1 MEKPIK
7 LFILFCLT
15 SSVIRIDCYSQSCR
29 NGVPGFELVTGYAY
43 TTSSDLMRL
52 IPGSLEL
59 TQCLT
64 YCQLNNSCKAI
75 NYETGLCVLLS
86 TGATQR
92 PEALKP
98 AQFPVFTI
106 YAEKVC
112 LQRYAIHKCN
122 KAWVYERVI
131 GYKLKSEARRVGS
144 ASTREKCFESCLRE
158 SDFECKAVNYNTASG
173 DCFLL
178 DHDRHSFSTLLL
190 DDVESGLQTDPSFD
204 YLENNCIPGQGKV
217 CEFKKINGLILKTV
231 DSMYPDVVS
240 VDECKRKCLEAPY
253 RCHSFDFGDGSN
265 KVCRTSHLNRASS
278 VHIQDPY
285 LEVANGATYELDNCY
300 NVSLHCGSREM
311 KVKIKMNRPF
321 TGKIYAT
328 SKPNSCY
335 NLVKRQYDFD
345 ISMPYNDI
353 NCGIMASANGRYTN
367 NIVIQHHE
375 LIVTSNDIGLTI
387 NCQYD
392 LSNKKVVHNIQLQD
406 MGDNLNEY
414 IAEKDSLRPPI
425 QEATVTSP
433 TVTMR
438 ITDRDGNDIKSAEVG
453 DQLSLRFEIPD
464 YSSPYEIFVREVIA
478 DDGVDASEFT
488 LIDEKGCPTDISI
501 MSGVRRVKESSK
513 SVEAPFEAFKFP
525 TSGIVQFRA
534 LVVPCLPSCEP
545 VHCATTG
552 LDGSRRKITSLGRRR
567 RSSNHFDSGITNT
580 TNDSELIVIRTI
592 EIVDK
597 FPNKNQRGNDD
608 DDNLENETTNDNLN
622 RQKIPTQ
629 SRKQKSYNSSSWI
642 HGNSDALSRL
652 SAGQLVNET
661 CIDINSLIII
671 CFIFLTIQL
680 VIISTWGYI
689 KYRNNKFESKGH
701 RDGQRIRVIP
711 MKMSTD
717 RTIDPSFL
725 TIDDINVLA

>member
-1 MEKPIK
+1 
-7 LFILFCLT
+7 
-15 SSVIRIDCYSQSCR
+15 
-29 NGVPGFELVTGYAY
+29 
-43 TTSSDLMRL
+43 MRL

-112 LQRYAIHKCN
+112 LQRYAINKCN

-131 GYKLKSEARRVGS
+131 GYKLKSEARRIGS
-144 ASTREKCFESCLRE
+144 ASTREKCIESCLRE
-158 SDFECKAVNYNTASG
+158 TDFECKAVNYNTVSG
-173 DCFLL
+173 DCYLL
-178 DHDRHSFSTLLL
+178 DHDRHSVSTLLL
-190 DDVESGLQTDPSFD
+190 DDVESGLQTDPNFD

-231 DSMYPDVVS
+231 DSMYPDVTS
-240 VDECKRKCLEAPY
+240 VEDCKRKCLESPY

-265 KVCRTSHLNRASS
+265 KVCRTSHLNQASS

-300 NVSLHCGSREM
+300 NVSLHCGAREM

-335 NLVKRQYDFD
+335 NLIKRQYDFD
-345 ISMPYNDI
+345 IAMPYNDI
-353 NCGIMASANGRYTN
+353 NCGIMQSASGLYSN

-375 LIVTSNDIGLTI
+375 LIVTSNDIGLSI

-414 IAEKDSLRPPI
+414 MSEKESLRPPI

-464 YSSPYEIFVREVIA
+464 DTSPYEIFVREVIA

-488 LIDEKGCPTDISI
+488 LIDEKGCPSDISI
-501 MSGVRRVKESSK
+501 MSGVRRIKGSSK

-552 LDGSRRKITSLGRRR
+552 FDGTRRKITSLGRRK
-567 RSSNHFDSGITNT
+567 RSSSILGSGSSSNT
-580 TNDSELIVIRTI
+580 SDSELIVIQTI

-597 FPNKNQRGNDD
+597 FPHKNGRGNENNEDERVKLSTYPNNSSLD
-608 DDNLENETTNDNLN
+608 ESNDKTNSKNNNYKNLNDNRVGKN
-622 RQKIPTQ
+622 KH
-629 SRKQKSYNSSSWI
+629 SSSHWLYD
-642 HGNSDALSRL
+642 SDAYTRS
-652 SAGQLVNET
+652 SGKQDGFET
-661 CIDINSLIII
+661 CVDINSLVVI
-671 CFIFLTIQL
+671 CFIFLTIQF

-689 KYRNNKFESKGH
+689 KYRNNKFENRDQSKH
-701 RDGQRIRVIP
+701 KIP
-711 MKMSTD
+711 TAPFKLSYK
-717 RTIDPSFL
+717 RPVNASFFS
-725 TIDDINVLA
+725 IDDINVLA